1 MITTRNLCT
10 AVLLAMSLPIGLAAC
25 APTETR
31 QSTGAYID
39 DAVITTRVKTELAK
53 DPVAKATQVQV
64 ETYNGVVQLS
74 GFVDSQQ
81 SADRAVELARGVPGV
96 SAVRNDIR
104 VKPAS

>member
-1 MITTRNLCT
+1 
-10 AVLLAMSLPIGLAAC
+10 MSLPVGLVAC

-31 QSTGAYID
+31 QSTGAFID
-39 DAVITTRVKTELAK
+39 DAAITTKIKAELAK
-53 DPVAKATQVQV
+53 DPVAKATQVKV

-81 SADRAVELARGVPGV
+81 SASRAAELARSVPGV